1 MEEYADE
8 TKSINLDKFIQ
19 MISAISQKLD
29 ESITQRLFEI
39 ADTEKKGEVHL
50 DQCYEI
56 LCKIMMV
63 PANMSPPKK

>member
-8 TKSINLDKFIQ
+8 SKNIDLGKFIQ

-29 ESITQRLFEI
+29 EDTIKRLFEI
-39 ADTEKKGEVHL
+39 ADTEKKEEVQL

-56 LCKIMMV
+56 LCKILMI
-63 PANMSPPKK
+63 PANLAYSKH